1 MLRGQLVKTYLLLG
15 LGEQFTNAADV
26 LLGKK
31 ACAAMHCHDLLL
43 DMLTVQIL
51 VPVSSSAIPVIVLTV
66 QDCLQ
71 KKKKLLKSSGAF
83 WGMKRGTVHGHDMQL
98 KQARHC
104 MAIGKYLYN
113 VFATSHWLRL
123 VCACHVASHLAH
135 GHRSTENC
143 TCAAVH
149 SWPLQNRWVV
159 ECGVFCL
166 CQVVDTIHAMYRSAQ
181 SGHTEPIAAE
191 KALLC

>member
-1 MLRGQLVKTYLLLG
+1 MMEESTTSQARTVSTRLCFFCLAAQDRTCCVDSFTWFHHLSGFYFENYDSEGDGPESLHAFIRGCQPLGKSGPKNVAVLRGQLVKTYLLLG

-71 KKKKLLKSSGAF
+71 KKKNS
-83 WGMKRGTVHGHDMQL
+83 
-98 KQARHC
+98 
-104 MAIGKYLYN
+104 
-113 VFATSHWLRL
+113 
-123 VCACHVASHLAH
+123 
-135 GHRSTENC
+135 
-143 TCAAVH
+143 
-149 SWPLQNRWVV
+149 
-159 ECGVFCL
+159 
-166 CQVVDTIHAMYRSAQ
+166 
-181 SGHTEPIAAE
+181 
-191 KALLC
+191 